1 MKKRLFLS
9 LCLLLATVVVSAKN
23 FTVVIDA
30 GHGGKDPGAV
40 SANGRVHEKDITLKV
55 ALMVGDAIAKKYPE
69 VKVLYTRKTDVFVGL
84 NDRAR
89 IANKA
94 NADLFISIHVNAAK
108 NQSAKGAETYTLGI
122 EEARTERNLEIAKRE
137 NGVILLED
145 NHEKTYANFNPN
157 SPESYIIFEYMQ
169 SEFVK
174 ESIHI
179 AQYVQENFAND
190 ANRLDRGVRQA
201 GFLVLNATSMPSIL
215 VELGYISN
223 VEEAK
228 YLASAS
234 AQQRLSN
241 CISKAFDKYY
251 ADLKKLNDYAQA
263 AEVASSCDADGA
275 VDDQKQDSV
284 QSSEQS
290 PEQSVVEN
298 AEQGAALE
306 VKDNESQAQAAPVVG
321 ASNVPVFKVQFLSSS
336 KKLAAGD
343 QAFHGLSPVA
353 CYYDKG
359 MYKYTYGA
367 SADYNEIL
375 RVKRKVN
382 EKFKDAFIVAFVNGE
397 RVDTQQAIAQFHK
410 NNP

>member
-1 MKKRLFLS
+1 MKHRLILSLFL
-9 LCLLLATVVVSAKN
+9 LLVMQVANAEG

-40 SANGRVHEKDITLKV
+40 SANGKVHEKDITLNV
-55 ALMVGDAIAKKYPE
+55 ALTVGESISKKYPE
-69 VKVLYTRKTDVFVGL
+69 VKVLYTRKTDKFVGL

-94 NADLFISIHVNAAK
+94 NADLFISIHVNAAE
-108 NQSAKGAETYTLGI
+108 NRSAKGAETYTLGI

-137 NGVILLED
+137 NGVILLEE

-190 ANRLDRGVRQA
+190 ANRHDRGVRQA

-223 VEEAK
+223 AEEAK

-234 AQQRLSN
+234 AQKRLSD

-251 ADLKKLNDYAQA
+251 ADLRRLSGDTHFTATSSQEGAMEESVNDE
-263 AEVASSCDADGA
+263 EVSATIASSSSSKAEEVDVQAEKASTA
-275 VDDQKQDSV
+275 VV
-284 QSSEQS
+284 T
-290 PEQSVVEN
+290 
-298 AEQGAALE
+298 
-306 VKDNESQAQAAPVVG
+306 VKEK
-321 ASNVPVFKVQFLSSS
+321 VPVFKVQFLSSS
-336 KKLAAGD
+336 KKLNKGD
-343 QAFHGLSPVA
+343 IAFKGLSPVSY
-353 CYYDKG
+353 YYDKG
-359 MYKYTYGA
+359 LYKYTYGET
-367 SADYNEIL
+367 ADYNEIL
-375 RVKRKVN
+375 RTKRKVN
-382 EKFKDAFIVAFVNGE
+382 EKFKDAFIVAFIDGE
-397 RVDTQQAIAQFHK
+397 RVDTQYAIALFKKQ
-410 NNP
+410 NP

>member
-1 MKKRLFLS
+1 MKQRLVSFL
-9 LCLLLATVVVSAKN
+9 CMILLAFGVVAKD

-40 SANGRVHEKDITLKV
+40 SANGKLREKDITLKV
-55 ALMVGDAIAKKYPE
+55 SLMVGESIKKNHPE

-89 IANKA
+89 MANKA
-94 NADLFISIHVNAAK
+94 DADLFISIHVNAAE
-108 NQSAKGAETYTLGI
+108 NRSAKGAETFTLGV
-122 EEARTERNLEIAKRE
+122 EADRTKRNLDIAKRE
-137 NGVILLED
+137 NGVILYEE

-157 SPESYIIFEYMQ
+157 SPESYIIFEFMQ

-223 VEEAK
+223 AEESK
-228 YLASAS
+228 YLASDA
-234 AQQRLSN
+234 AQKRLSN
-241 CISKAFDKYY
+241 CISKAFDSYY
-251 ADLKKLNDYAQA
+251 ADLMKLNGTQH
-263 AEVASSCDADGA
+263 AEVVSPVTSAVNEVEGA
-275 VDDQKQDSV
+275 VAEDSIIVEPAKDD
-284 QSSEQS
+284 
-290 PEQSVVEN
+290 
-298 AEQGAALE
+298 A
-306 VKDNESQAQAAPVVG
+306 
-321 ASNVPVFKVQFLSSS
+321 PVFKVQFLSSS
-336 KKLAAGD
+336 KKLAKGD
-343 QAFHGLSPVA
+343 SAFKGLAPVEH
-353 CYYDKG
+353 YYDRG
-359 MYKYTYGA
+359 LYKYTYGA

-375 RVKRKVN
+375 RIKRKVN
-382 EKFKDAFIVAFVNGE
+382 EKFKDAFIVAFVKGE
-397 RVDTQQAIAQFHK
+397 RIDTQKAIAMFKQ

>member
-1 MKKRLFLS
+1 MKQRFFTFL
-9 LCLLLATVVVSAKN
+9 CMLLLVFGIEAKD

-40 SANGRVHEKDITLKV
+40 SATGKIREKDITLKV
-55 ALMVGDAIAKKYPE
+55 SLMVGESIKKNHPE

-89 IANKA
+89 MANKA
-94 NADLFISIHVNAAK
+94 DADLFISIHVNAAE
-108 NQSAKGAETYTLGI
+108 NRSAKGAETFTLGV
-122 EEARTERNLEIAKRE
+122 EADRTKRNLDIAKRE
-137 NGVILLED
+137 NGVILYEE

-157 SPESYIIFEYMQ
+157 SPESYIIFEFMQ

-223 VEEAK
+223 AEESK
-228 YLASAS
+228 YLASDA
-234 AQQRLSN
+234 AQKRLSN
-241 CISKAFDKYY
+241 CISKAFDSYY
-251 ADLKKLNDYAQA
+251 ADLMKLNGTQYAEGVSPA
-263 AEVASSCDADGA
+263 TSVVNEAEGA
-275 VDDQKQDSV
+275 VAEDPIIVEPAKDD
-284 QSSEQS
+284 
-290 PEQSVVEN
+290 
-298 AEQGAALE
+298 A
-306 VKDNESQAQAAPVVG
+306 
-321 ASNVPVFKVQFLSSS
+321 PVFKVQFLSSS
-336 KKLAAGD
+336 KKLAKGD
-343 QAFHGLSPVA
+343 TAFKGLAPVEH
-353 CYYDKG
+353 YYDRG
-359 MYKYTYGA
+359 LYKYTYGA

-375 RVKRKVN
+375 RIKRKVN
-382 EKFKDAFIVAFVNGE
+382 EKFKDAFIVAFVKGE
-397 RVDTQQAIAQFHK
+397 RIDTQKAIAMFKQ

>member
-1 MKKRLFLS
+1 MKQRLILS
-9 LCLLLATVVVSAKN
+9 LCLLLVAVVTSAKD

-30 GHGGKDPGAV
+30 GHGGKDPGAL
-40 SANGRVHEKDITLKV
+40 SANGKVREKDITLKV
-55 ALMVGDAIAKKYPE
+55 ALMVGEAIEKKYPE
-69 VKVLYTRKTDVFVGL
+69 VRVLYTRKTDVFVGL

-89 IANKA
+89 MANKA
-94 NADLFISIHVNAAK
+94 DADLFISIHVNAAQ
-108 NQSAKGAETYTLGI
+108 NRSAKGAETYTLGV

-223 VEEAK
+223 AEEAK
-228 YLASAS
+228 YLASAT
-234 AQQRLSN
+234 AQQRLSA

-251 ADLKKLNDYAQA
+251 ADLKRLNGGVVLADTAP
-263 AEVASSCDADGA
+263 EVPEEKGEETTSAMVEDDA
-275 VDDQKQDSV
+275 
-284 QSSEQS
+284 
-290 PEQSVVEN
+290 
-298 AEQGAALE
+298 
-306 VKDNESQAQAAPVVG
+306 
-321 ASNVPVFKVQFLSSS
+321 PVFKVQFLSSS
-336 KKLAAGD
+336 KKLSSGD
-343 QAFHGLSPVA
+343 QAFKGLSPVEY
-353 CYYDKG
+353 YYDKG
-359 MYKYTYGA
+359 LYKYTCGA
-367 SADYNEIL
+367 STNYNEIL
-375 RVKRKVN
+375 KIKRKVN
-382 EKFKDAFIVAFVNGE
+382 EKFKDAFVVAFVKGV
-397 RVDTQQAIAQFHK
+397 RVDTQQAIAQFQK

>member
-1 MKKRLFLS
+1 MRYRLFFS
-9 LCLLLATVVVSAKN
+9 FCLLLMTLVINAQS

-40 SANGRVHEKDITLKV
+40 SANGKVHEKNITLNV
-55 ALMVGDAIAKKYPE
+55 ALMVGENIAKKYPE
-69 VKVLYTRKTDVFVGL
+69 VKVLYTRKTDKFVGL

-94 NADLFISIHVNAAK
+94 NADLFISIHVNAAE
-108 NQSAKGAETYTLGI
+108 NRSAKGAETYTLGI

-223 VEEAK
+223 AEEAK
-228 YLASAS
+228 YLASAM
-234 AQQRLSN
+234 AQKRLSD
-241 CISKAFDKYY
+241 CISKAFDRYY
-251 ADLKKLNDYAQA
+251 ADLKRLSGDTYYVATDSQD
-263 AEVASSCDADGA
+263 EVEEGSSNVTVSASSPAGPTVVSA
-275 VDDQKQDSV
+275 VKGK
-284 QSSEQS
+284 
-290 PEQSVVEN
+290 
-298 AEQGAALE
+298 A
-306 VKDNESQAQAAPVVG
+306 
-321 ASNVPVFKVQFLSSS
+321 PVFKVQFLTSS
-336 KKLAAGD
+336 KKLNQGD
-343 QAFHGLSPVA
+343 TAFKGLNPVSF
-353 CYYDKG
+353 YYDRG
-359 MYKYTYGA
+359 LYKYTYGETV
-367 SADYNEIL
+367 DYNEIL
-375 RVKRKVN
+375 RTRRKVN
-382 EKFKDAFIVAFVNGE
+382 EKFKDAFVVAFIDGE
-397 RVDTQQAIAQFHK
+397 RIDTQQAIALFRKQ
-410 NNP
+410 NP

>member
-1 MKKRLFLS
+1 MKKRLSLFLF
-9 LCLLLATVVVSAKN
+9 LLLVMVVASAKD

-40 SANGRVHEKDITLKV
+40 SANGKVYEKDVTLKV
-55 ALMVGDAIAKKYPE
+55 ALMVGENITKNHPE

-89 IANKA
+89 MANKA
-94 NADLFISIHVNAAK
+94 DADLFISIHVNAAQ
-108 NQSAKGAETYTLGI
+108 NRSAKGAETYTLGI

-157 SPESYIIFEYMQ
+157 SAESYIIFEYMQ

-179 AQYVQENFAND
+179 AQYVQANFAND

-223 VEEAK
+223 AEEAK
-228 YLASAS
+228 YLASS
-234 AQQRLSN
+234 TAQNHLSN
-241 CISKAFDKYY
+241 CISKAFDTYY
-251 ADLKKLNDYAQA
+251 ADLRKLSGDTYTPSVAQNSPVAEEKGKKEDKKEKEETEEKVTSVAAQ
-263 AEVASSCDADGA
+263 
-275 VDDQKQDSV
+275 DD
-284 QSSEQS
+284 
-290 PEQSVVEN
+290 
-298 AEQGAALE
+298 
-306 VKDNESQAQAAPVVG
+306 
-321 ASNVPVFKVQFLSSS
+321 VPVFKVQFLSSS
-336 KKLAAGD
+336 KKLAKGD
-343 QAFHGLSPVA
+343 PAFKGLSSVES
-353 CYYDKG
+353 YYDKG
-359 MYKYTYGA
+359 LYKYTCGA
-367 SADYNEIL
+367 TADYNEIL
-375 RVKRKVN
+375 RIKRKVN
-382 EKFKDAFIVAFVNGE
+382 EKFKDAFVVAFVKGV
-397 RVDTQQAIAQFHK
+397 RVDTQKAIAQFRK